1 VPSSGLLT
9 SRKRLAGSHGV
20 QGLGHLLYKEK
31 LKDLGLFS
39 LERRRLR
46 DDLITVYKYPKC
58 AIRVYV
64 ARLLWVVSSNRTRRG
79 VEKLKHRK
87 IHTYTKKISSP
98 PVTETW
104 KRLLGEVVESPS
116 LEIFKTHL
124 GALLCNL
131 L

>member
-1 VPSSGLLT
+1 M
-9 SRKRLAGSHGV
+9 
-20 QGLGHLLYKEK
+20 
-31 LKDLGLFS
+31 
-39 LERRRLR
+39 
-46 DDLITVYKYPKC
+46 C
-58 AIRVYV
+58 
-64 ARLLWVVSSNRTRRG
+64 SNRIR
-79 VEKLKHRK
+79 EKLKHRK

-104 KRLLGEVVESPS
+104 KRLLGEVVESP